1 MFAKCGRVSKAEGDI
16 ERSTLL
22 RSGAGKDE
30 RIMQMNIIKLASK
43 LHSQLPAPPSSEYE
57 RNCKCGA

>member
-1 MFAKCGRVSKAEGDI
+1 MFAKCGRDSKAEGGI

-30 RIMQMNIIKLASK
+30 RIMQMKII
-43 LHSQLPAPPSSEYE
+43 
-57 RNCKCGA
+57 